1 MRVSHAHACTH
12 TIPTEPCV
20 PLDARETSLFY
31 PQSSHFQSQPTAL
44 HTWTSGNRSEGCL
57 GPVRPE
63 EWQTLLPPK
72 PTENPFTNMTV
83 TNDTSLQNKS
93 GTSCCLVQTLCGHNQ
108 SRASSFPALACF
120 PYVCHLRYMTF
131 LFCSSGFDFLVTSK
145 TF

>member
-72 PTENPFTNMTV
+72 PTESPFTNMMV

-93 GTSCCLVQTLCGHNQ
+93 GIVLSHPNSLWPQPSEKLPAFLHLL
-108 SRASSFPALACF
+108 ASL
-120 PYVCHLRYMTF
+120 TF
-131 LFCSSGFDFLVTSK
+131 VTSD
-145 TF
+145 TRLFLCAAHVLIFFCNFF